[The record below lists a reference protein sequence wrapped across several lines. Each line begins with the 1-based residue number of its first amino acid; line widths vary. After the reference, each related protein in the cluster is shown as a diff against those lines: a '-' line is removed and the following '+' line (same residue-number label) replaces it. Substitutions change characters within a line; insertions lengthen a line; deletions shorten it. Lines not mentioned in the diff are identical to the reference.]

1 MSENDVRSLGHEE
14 CLALLQQGGLG
25 RLAVTAA
32 EKIDI
37 FPVNFAVDGN
47 SILIRTAPGSKL
59 VELTIHAAVAFEIDG
74 YDSDTGWS
82 VVVHGTARQL
92 QTREE
97 IEQAEAVG
105 VDSWMPTP
113 KDRYV
118 RIDIARLTGLRFRR
132 VAAPNGDSAF
142 LPQEDAS

>member
-14 CLALLQQGGLG
+14 CLALLRQGGLG

-47 SILIRTAPGSKL
+47 SILIRTAPGTKL
-59 VELTIHAAVAFEIDG
+59 VELTIHADVAFEIDG
-74 YDSDTGWS
+74 HDSGSGWS
-82 VVVHGTARQL
+82 VIVHGKARQL
-92 QTREE
+92 QTRDE
-97 IEQAEAVG
+97 IEHAESVDI
-105 VDSWMPTP
+105 DSWMPTP

-118 RIDIARLTGLRFRR
+118 SVDIARLTGIRFRR
-132 VAAPNGDSAF
+132 VAAPTDEI
-142 LPQEDAS
+142 PTVQEDAS